1 MLITLKYIA
10 HGLHTMQSDCDFS
23 TQTMR
28 VLDGVLFIG
37 LDYNISRLNIEKLR

>member
-1 MLITLKYIA
+1 MLITLKFVA
-10 HGLHTMQSDCDFS
+10 HGLHAMQSECDFS

-37 LDYNISRLNIEKLR
+37 LDWQISRLNIEKL

>member
-10 HGLHTMQSDCDFS
+10 HGLRTTQSECDFS

-37 LDYNISRLNIEKLR
+37 LDCDISRLNIEKL